1 MIDQRITTGN
11 KKNYTKNINQIFHLD
26 LLELESLDLL
36 ELPED
41 LELLE
46 LDLPEDLVPL
56 ELDLLDDPE
65 LLTEDELREGDERFV
80 LLTADLLERVF
91 LGVVYVFL
99 FVVLPDRVLESFL
112 VIFEESLFLTFV
124 F

>member
-1 MIDQRITTGN
+1 MIDQCIASGN
-11 KKNYTKNINQIFHLD
+11 KKYYNKNINQIFHLD

-56 ELDLLDDPE
+56 ELDLPDDLE
-65 LLTEDELREGDERFV
+65 LLTEDELREGEERLV

-91 LGVVYVFL
+91 LG
-99 FVVLPDRVLESFL
+99 DE
-112 VIFEESLFLTFV
+112 
-124 F
+124 